1 MADLGGNNIGSLVA
15 TLGVDTSSLMGSRKS
30 MTGFAASAE
39 KNMGK
44 ATKST
49 SKLTKAFKTLGGV
62 MTIALTVRKITQ
74 FGTEGVRVFGELGDS
89 VAKASTLFGE
99 VIVDTNNLTTQI
111 RKLSNE
117 SGLAATTIGA
127 SLYQA
132 LSAGVDVT
140 SQMGVSMVFLKSSSK
155 LARAGFTDMSTAV
168 EATIKTINAYG
179 LEMDQVER
187 IQKILMQTQNKGIT
201 TVGELGGY
209 LAQVTPVAAQF
220 GVTFEN
226 VGASMSTLTSQ
237 GVRTRIAVTQLSAL
251 FLELG
256 KAGTEGAKALDV
268 AARNAGFT
276 TGNFAE
282 LMKSGMS
289 LGEVLNILSDEAKAS
304 GKTLMDVF
312 SSAEAGKAA
321 VAMTGKMADRMASN
335 FQSMS
340 TEADLLQEGYD
351 KVMKTMAVKTE
362 ILGTKIQNLKGLV
375 GEVLS
380 PSVIL
385 ITGYM
390 DDWVTANSKL
400 LAQNLTKYA
409 NNFTTAI
416 KFAAKHMDKLVFL
429 VKGLIGYKIGVW
441 LATATT
447 GMTLFADATYVA
459 IAAARTLGKV
469 LLIGFAIEGITRVI
483 DEFNRL
489 NKLVKETPLVWK
501 TAAAVSMDFFVNSI
515 INTFAIIGTMMM
527 DLVKIITEPI
537 VYGLAA
543 IFSKESLLKILEGD
557 TEGAFDVIGKA
568 MGEAVTR
575 ALVRIPKDFETLLTI
590 RNVHIATDDQ
600 INEYRESM
608 LPKKEKPW
616 EEFTPMSLP
625 DDFWSI
631 GDSNEPIVP
640 PEGAGFGDLESVAK
654 SHMASLETAYKGFQ
668 DELTLMDYDGWE
680 KRREEVKLWGANMQT
695 ELETAGVWNDDFKTL
710 ITSMMDTQNLLI
722 EADKKVA
729 DTEAYTK
736 RRVAVK
742 ELANNMINIKEQ
754 IKAMAAGPD
763 AFAAF
768 IDAADTAAQIEE
780 ITATMVALGA
790 SPEWIKIN
798 IPYYEKWINLLK
810 EGKKEMTE
818 LEKINQTIT
827 DISNQAFDTMFKS
840 LIDNLLDGENAFK
853 SFGNVAMQILSDIA
867 YKALTMSVIN
877 PLSDAMGGF
886 LSGLFSSNA
895 KGNIYNDKGLMPFAH
910 GGIVDKPTI
919 FPFANGTGL
928 MGEAGPEG
936 IMPLTRV
943 GGDLGVNA
951 SGMGTGSSDV
961 VVNIINKGGVVEK
974 ESQTQKKGPKGENI
988 IEIVVKSALDRLDSK
1003 GSLDNMFQKH
1013 GARRAGSR

>member
-1 MADLGGNNIGSLVA
+1 MAAAVGSNIGSLVA
-15 TLGVDTSSLMGSRKS
+15 TLGVNTSSLMGSRKA
-30 MTGFAASAE
+30 MTGFANSAE
-39 KNMGK
+39 KSMGK
-44 ATKST
+44 AVKST
-49 SKLTKAFKTLGGV
+49 SKLTKAFKMLGGV
-62 MTIALTVRKITQ
+62 MTVALAVRQITK
-74 FGTEGVRVFGELGDS
+74 FGSEGIRVFGELGDS
-89 VAKASTLFGE
+89 VAKASTLFGD
-99 VIVDTNNLTTQI
+99 VVVDTNNLTTQI
-111 RKLSNE
+111 RELSNE
-117 SGLAATTIGA
+117 SGLAASTIGA

-140 SQMGVSMVFLKSSSK
+140 NQMGIATEFLESSSK

-226 VGASMSTLTSQ
+226 VGAAMGTLTSQ

-268 AARNAGFT
+268 AARNANFT
-276 TGNFAE
+276 TGNFSE

-321 VAMTGKMADRMASN
+321 VAMTGKMADRMSSN

-351 KVMKTMAVKTE
+351 KVMSTMVAKTE
-362 ILGTKIQNLKGLV
+362 VLGIKIQNLKGLV
-375 GEVLS
+375 GEVLA

-385 ITGYM
+385 ITSYI

-416 KFAAKHMDKLVFL
+416 EFAVNNMSKLVFL
-429 VKGLIGYKIGVW
+429 VKGLIGYKIAVW

-447 GMTLFADATYVA
+447 GMTLFASATY
-459 IAAARTLGKV
+459 AAAAAVKTLGRV
-469 LLIGFAIEGITRVI
+469 LLIGFAIEGITAVI
-483 DEFNRL
+483 DEYKRL

-501 TAAAVSMDFFVNSI
+501 TAATVSMDFFVNAI
-515 INTFAIIGTMMM
+515 INTFELIGTIMV

-537 VYGLAA
+537 AYGLVAL
-543 IFSKESLLKILEGD
+543 FSKKSLLKMLGGD
-557 TEGAFDVIGKA
+557 FMGAFEIVGEESRKA
-568 MGEAVTR
+568 LTR
-575 ALVRIPKDFETLLTI
+575 AWTRIPEDFNTI
-590 RNVHIATDDQ
+590 MTTRTIKIATDVQMDDYW
-600 INEYRESM
+600 NSM
-608 LPKKEKPW
+608 YPKNSLEGI
-616 EEFTPMSLP
+616 EPMALP
-625 DDFWSI
+625 DNFWSP
-631 GDSNEPIVP
+631 GDSKEPTVP
-640 PEGAGFGDLESVAK
+640 PEGAGFGDLEIVAK

-668 DELTLMDYDGWE
+668 DDLTLMDYDGWE
-680 KRREEVKLWGANMQT
+680 KRRKEVELWGANMKT
-695 ELETAGVWNDDFKTL
+695 ELETAGVWDDDFKTL
-710 ITSMMDTQNLLI
+710 ITNMMDTQNLLI
-722 EADKKVA
+722 DADKKVA

-736 RRVAVK
+736 RSAAIK
-742 ELANNMINIKEQ
+742 GLASNVINMKEQ
-754 IKAMAAGPD
+754 IKAMAEGPD

-768 IDAADTAAQIEE
+768 QDAADTASQIAD
-780 ITATMVALGA
+780 ITATMIALGA
-790 SPEWIKIN
+790 SSEWIEEN
-798 IPYYEKWINLLK
+798 IPYYEKLIKLLK
-810 EGKKEMTE
+810 EAQGEMTE
-818 LEKINQTIT
+818 LEKVTQTIT

-840 LIDNLLDGENAFK
+840 LIDNLLAGENAFK
-853 SFGNVAMQILSDIA
+853 SFGDVAMQILSDIA
-867 YKALTMSVIN
+867 YKAFTMSVIN
-877 PLSDAMGGF
+877 PLSDAIGEF
-886 LSGLFSSNA
+886 LGGLFSSNA
-895 KGNIYNDKGLMPFAH
+895 KGNIYDSKGLVPFAK
-910 GGIVDKPTI
+910 GGIVTKPTI

-928 MGEAGPEG
+928 MGEKGEEG

-943 GGDLGVNA
+943 GGNLGVDA
-951 SGMGTGSSDV
+951 SGIGTGSGDV
-961 VVNIINKGGVVEK
+961 VVNIINKGEVVKK
-974 ESQTQKKGPKGENI
+974 ESQTQKKGPNGENI